1 MAYRAIMKDDPRHS
15 LAHWKY
21 LSKRKVNGK
30 WQYVYEVPKN
40 EAQYVTKKNEKY
52 IGKGM
57 KEVTNDP
64 VQPGKQKPGIYTT
77 LDGKTGYTQIHVNN
91 NGTVSKAS
99 SENLK
104 NATNIQGDT
113 GDKKKTVVKSTT
125 VQGKVNPTDKIKN
138 ISKAT
143 VKKGKDAIDKIL
155 NKVTKKSEKKTLE
168 EIYGKKKKADFEF
181 KI

>member
-1 MAYRAIMKDDPRHS
+1 MVYKAITEDDPRHS

-64 VQPGKQKPGIYTT
+64 VQPGKQKPGVYTT

-104 NATNIQGDT
+104 NATSIQGDT
-113 GDKKKTVVKSTT
+113 SGKKKTVVKSTT
-125 VQGKVNPTDKIKN
+125 VKGKISPTDKIKN
-138 ISKAT
+138 VSKAT

-168 EIYGKKKKADFEF
+168 EIYGKKKKADLEF